1 MTTYVNDTFTG
12 TDGTL
17 LKAHTGELGATWT
30 EGIGFPTTNQPQIDA
45 YGRIRHKS
53 GPASGVFFASG
64 VATSDGEYVEA
75 VVWTHTTAIGFGI
88 LARGHVN
95 LAGSARGYMGYYS
108 STVGVWKILRL
119 DNSATFT
126 QVGGTGTKALSAA
139 AGHTVR
145 VTVTGTGASVSIELI
160 VDGTTVLTVSDTS
173 GSRITTFGSPGV
185 YFEGAIGAFA
195 GTQID
200 TLIADSATAS
210 GTINID
216 NPVGGKIH
224 QRSGTTG
231 MISVSGTYTGTPT
244 TIEARLVLDGTNTP
258 VSGFDWSVK
267 DAAPSGSAYSF
278 SFASVPQGGW
288 YNVQVRHSNDTAVN
302 STSGK
307 VGVGALFVVDG
318 QSNAWLWFSPTAF
331 AGDSALTPN
340 SLLRIAGK
348 QPTAWDVPATATMNA
363 AIACGNA
370 MASALSIPVG
380 LIDGTWDGSGLTVSG
395 NSGQWISGGAA
406 GNAYTSSAAAVAA
419 ETTAIEGN
427 VWIQGEADAGS
438 SVTQSDY
445 YTALGQMIA
454 LRRTDVGNASLP
466 YVVATLARDTSGT
479 STDAKRQNINLALAQ
494 KCGDAN
500 IYRVE
505 RYDLPLHSD
514 GIHHTASG
522 FTTLGNRVARALL
535 KAIGSVSTY
544 RGPRIASVSK
554 VNSTTFD
561 VNLTHDNGSDFT
573 PASAITGW
581 RVTDGGTPVTVS
593 TAVRQSASK
602 VRLVLASAP
611 TALPVVQYDYGM
623 APDIS
628 GVLKD
633 NSALTLPLEFNG
645 GVTAVEKTAS
655 VNLVNAS
662 NAAQASLT
670 GLKWAWFDGVTPD
683 AFSAPTDQG
692 TGESTDGSGVLT
704 VTIGNSAKEAGQVGW
719 LIVTDSDGTTAMTH
733 KAFSGPVEV
742 S

>member
-30 EGIGFPTTNQPQIDA
+30 EGIGFGTTDQPQLDA

-53 GPASGVFFASG
+53 GASSGVFFASG
-64 VATSDGEYVEA
+64 IATSDGEYVEA
-75 VVWTHTTAIGFGI
+75 AVQTHTTDTGFGI

-108 STVGVWKILRL
+108 STAGLWKILRL
-119 DNSATFT
+119 DNSTTFT
-126 QVGGTGTKALSAA
+126 QVGGTATAALAA
-139 AGHTVR
+139 ATAHTIR
-145 VTVTGTGASVSIELI
+145 VTVTGTGSTVAIALAVNGS
-160 VDGTTVLTVSDTS
+160 TVLTVNDTDAL
-173 GSRITTFGSPGV
+173 RITTFGSPGV
-185 YFEGAIGAFA
+185 YFEGAIGVFS
-195 GTQID
+195 GTQIN

-210 GTINID
+210 GTINIT
-216 NPVGGKIH
+216 NPVPGKIH
-224 QRSGTTG
+224 QRSGTAGT
-231 MISVSGTYTGTPT
+231 ISVSGAYTGTPT

-258 VSGFDWSVK
+258 VSGYDWSVK

-278 SFASVPQGGW
+278 SFAAVPQGGW

-307 VGVGALFVVDG
+307 VGIGALFVVDG
-318 QSNAWLWFSPTAF
+318 QSNAWLWFSPTAY
-331 AGDSALTPN
+331 AGDSTLTPDAK
-340 SLLRIAGK
+340 LRIAGI
-348 QPTAWDVPATATMNA
+348 QPTSWDVPATSTMNA

-370 MASALSIPVG
+370 LVSALSIPVG
-380 LIDGTWDGSGLTVSG
+380 LIDGAWNGSGLTVSG
-395 NSGQWISGGAA
+395 NGGQWISGGAA
-406 GNAYTSSAAAVAA
+406 GNAYTASAAAISA
-419 ETTAIEGN
+419 ETSAIEGCI
-427 VWIQGEADAGS
+427 WIQGETDAGS
-438 SVTQSDY
+438 SVTQANY

-454 LRRTDVGNASLP
+454 LRRTDVSNASLP
-466 YVVATLARDTSGT
+466 YVVALLARDTSGT
-479 STDAKRQNINLALAQ
+479 STDAKRQVINLALDQ
-494 KCGDAN
+494 KCGDTN
-500 IYRVE
+500 IFRVE
-505 RYDLPLHSD
+505 RYDLPLHTD
-514 GIHHTASG
+514 GVHHTASG

-704 VTIGNSAKEAGQVGW
+704 VTIGNSSKTTGQVGW
-719 LIVTDSDGTTAMTH
+719 MIVTDSDGTTAMTH